1 MVAIPVPKTWAS
13 IMVAFVTGLSP
24 LAVILGQ
31 DYVEQR
37 RVEQAYEAGRVSA
50 DMLRNHGFFVQENL
64 WTQLVI
70 PNLNVN
76 EEARNLLDIKFRA
89 FYRALQILVEQ
100 NNFEEMSTQELH
112 SVLTR
117 NLNQTVVAY
126 SRDAIDSGVSQAFLD
141 EFTSW
146 HARTVDILVRAI
158 EEISFSPAFTDN
170 NARVFSILGQ
180 YETALSATIDDIAL
194 QLFALNILPLCH

>member
-1 MVAIPVPKTWAS
+1 MVAIPVPKTWATV
-13 IMVAFVTGLSP
+13 MVAFVTGLSP

-194 QLFALNILPLCH
+194 QLFAQE

>member
-1 MVAIPVPKTWAS
+1 M
-13 IMVAFVTGLSP
+13 TGLSP

-194 QLFALNILPLCH
+194 QLFAQE

>member
-50 DMLRNHGFFVQENL
+50 DMLRNHGVFVQENL

-76 EEARNLLDIKFRA
+76 EEARNLLAIKFRA
-89 FYRALQILVEQ
+89 FYRAVQILVEQ

-194 QLFALNILPLCH
+194 QLFAQE

>member
-1 MVAIPVPKTWAS
+1 MVAIPVPKTWATV
-13 IMVAFVTGLSP
+13 MVAFVTGLSP

-180 YETALSATIDDIAL
+180 YETDLSATIDDIAL
-194 QLFALNILPLCH
+194 QLFAQE

>member
-194 QLFALNILPLCH
+194 QLFAQE

>member
-1 MVAIPVPKTWAS
+1 MVAIPVPKTWATV
-13 IMVAFVTGLSP
+13 MVAFVPGLSP

-194 QLFALNILPLCH
+194 QLFAQE